1 MFVLSG
7 RPYVQIKSLAIP
19 MCLSWVGSD
28 KTKAGLAV
36 SNGLKSVQLL
46 AQNYKQRN
54 LMNKH
59 SGK

>member
-1 MFVLSG
+1 
-7 RPYVQIKSLAIP
+7 

-28 KTKAGLAV
+28 KTKAELAG

-46 AQNYKQRN
+46 AQNYKQRMLTQNYKQRN